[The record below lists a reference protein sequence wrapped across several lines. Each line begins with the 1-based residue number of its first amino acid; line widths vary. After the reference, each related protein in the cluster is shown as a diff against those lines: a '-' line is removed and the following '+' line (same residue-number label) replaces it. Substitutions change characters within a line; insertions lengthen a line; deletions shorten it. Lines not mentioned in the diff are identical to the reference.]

1 MEVTIFGIHLTLN
14 PIAFTIP
21 IGDGWNVYWY
31 GILIATGFLL
41 AIIYGLKNAKRFE
54 INIDRML
61 DVVLVTTPVAILC
74 ARAYYVLFDP
84 NGSIS
89 SFGEF
94 FGFGDSSGFAGL
106 AIYGGVIGAAL
117 CGVLMCKL
125 RKINVPDMLD
135 LAALGFLIGQS
146 VGRWGNFIN
155 QEAFGTL
162 TGSTW
167 WGMESVNTNA
177 VCGEGLVHPCFLYES
192 VWCAVGFV
200 LLHILSK
207 KRHFSGEIALGY
219 CAWYGLGRMFIEMLR
234 TDSLM
239 IGPFRVSVLVSF
251 ALCALG
257 ITLIAVIRNRQKT
270 AVSDATYSSQFVE
283 NQEEKEET
291 KEETEE

>member
-41 AIIYGLKNAKRFE
+41 AIVYGLKNAKRFE

-117 CGVLMCKL
+117 GGVLMCKL

-257 ITLIAVIRNRQKT
+257 ITLISVIRNRQKT
-270 AVSDATYSSQFVE
+270 AVSDSTYSSQFVE
-283 NQEEKEET
+283 NEEET